1 MKLPKT
7 RRTFCPFC
15 KQHQE
20 HKVIQARSKTLGSAH
35 PMSYGSKARAKLR
48 GKNRG
53 AGNQGRY
60 SKPAA
65 SKWRLGGRKTSKNV
79 DLRFEC
85 QKCKKQHIAGFAWRA
100 RKVEF
105 KQ

>member
-7 RRTFCPFC
+7 RNTYCPTC
-15 KQHQE
+15 KKHSE
-20 HKVIQARSKTLGSAH
+20 HRVLQAKRKTPNSAH
-35 PMSYGSKARAKLR
+35 PMSYGGKMRAKLR
-48 GKNRG
+48 GRRG

-60 SKPAA
+60 SKPPV
-65 SKWRLGGRKTSKNV
+65 SKWTMAGRKTSKKV

-85 QKCKKQHIAGFAWRA
+85 VKCKKQHIAGNSWRA
-100 RKVEF
+100 KKVEF

>member
-7 RRTFCPFC
+7 RRTYCPYC
-15 KQHQE
+15 RSHQD
-20 HKVIQARSKTLGSAH
+20 HRVIQAKSKTLGSAH

-48 GKNRG
+48 GRRG

-60 SKPAA
+60 SKPPI
-65 SKWRLGGRKTSKNV
+65 SKWRLAGRKTSKNV
-79 DLRFEC
+79 DLRYEC
-85 QKCKKQHIAGFAWRA
+85 QKCKKQHIAGYSWRA